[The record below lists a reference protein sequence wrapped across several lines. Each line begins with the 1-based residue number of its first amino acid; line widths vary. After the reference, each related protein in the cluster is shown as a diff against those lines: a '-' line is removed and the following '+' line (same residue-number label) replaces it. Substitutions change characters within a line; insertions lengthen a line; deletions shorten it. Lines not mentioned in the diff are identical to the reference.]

1 MRGLR
6 AREKRIFQWAA
17 CLCCVAVEC
26 FGVGREEGLRY
37 VVNRLY
43 ENSCCL
49 QIVVK
54 NNTASSKLMLSR

>member
-17 CLCCVAVEC
+17 YLCCVAVEC
-26 FGVGREEGLRY
+26 FCLGREEGLRY
-37 VVNRLY
+37 IVNRLY

-49 QIVVK
+49 QVVVK
-54 NNTASSKLMLSR
+54 NSTASSKLML

>member
-26 FGVGREEGLRY
+26 FCLGRKEGLQY

-49 QIVVK
+49 QVVVK
-54 NNTASSKLMLSR
+54 NSTASSKLML